1 MYPENIRMELY
12 GWGILVGSDGLMER
26 KWYEVNTFFKFS
38 VRVAHK
44 KGNRRKSK

>member
-1 MYPENIRMELY
+1 MELH

-38 VRVAHK
+38 VGWHT
-44 KGNRRKSK
+44 RREIEEK